1 MAHGSNLKACK
12 ETVTT
17 QVNICNPS
25 DFLRDIKDKCIRNDV
40 CVNGHKSKPVTDSG
54 RSTVSLLLNLSW
66 HQLKLD
72 CYKFRM
78 SAKIPIVTI
87 KKISLYT

>member
-25 DFLRDIKDKCIRNDV
+25 DFLHDLKDKCIRNDV
-40 CVNGHKSKPVTDSG
+40 SVNGHKSKPVTDSD
-54 RSTVSLLLNLSW
+54 RSTVSVTESKLASAQTRLL
-66 HQLKLD
+66 Q
-72 CYKFRM
+72 
-78 SAKIPIVTI
+78 I
-87 KKISLYT
+87 